1 MKQEETVVHIHIAD
15 SRTSFAISGQVGEF
29 VVVTECFAC
38 VTCTDTS
45 GYINLFRDD
54 VVPDFVNRFNIA
66 AIAGDGCHICHAGI
80 HINGTHGMSY
90 GFILLYY
97 GFVCLTV
104 SVFPACVSTGI
115 QEELCLI
122 EILFIS
128 CHHVELD

>member
-1 MKQEETVVHIHIAD
+1 MLRLRDVHRYLRLYK
-15 SRTSFAISGQVGEF
+15 S
-29 VVVTECFAC
+29 
-38 VTCTDTS
+38 
-45 GYINLFRDD
+45 FRDD

-122 EILFIS
+122 EILLS
-128 CHHVELD
+128 PVTM